1 MRWRA
6 GLILCAILVVA
17 AARAQAIA
25 EVGSIPGSFDV
36 SLSGSSSYS
45 VLIKIAPGTAGTQ
58 PQVQLNY
65 DSQTIGGP
73 LGAGWSLG
81 GMSAITR
88 GPKDKFVDGIPDA
101 IKFNDGGS
109 TVLTDQD
116 ALYLDGQRLI
126 PVRGPKGSGPDRQ
139 VEYRKANDDFTE
151 IVQFGPNLGH
161 SYFRAR
167 TKGGVTLV
175 FGNPAIL
182 ASPTGNPSQLDATI
196 RLDNGAGPILLFA
209 ESAAIDTAGNF
220 IAFHYQSNGFG
231 DYNVSEIDYTGHGRI
246 NDRAVIAADRDP
258 FASLTFAYEKAS
270 RPMELYVGGH
280 LLKKDQRLTDIYSCV
295 SDVTLIFPF
304 NCKST
309 AAAAGGSVHQT
320 AHYKLD
326 YSETQTA
333 SRFVVNAI
341 HMFGEDDAIE
351 LQPTRFTYS
360 EANPGWNKAQITFP
374 DGLVLANTDKVA
386 KGYRF
391 AHFVPDPL
399 VALTF
404 SSPLRSAEK
413 RWPTHSRIAG
423 PDRGPPEGSLGAPRA
438 QTSIRR
444 RRTTSSLPCRSSA
457 RMAAT

>member
-151 IVQFGPNLGH
+151 IVQFGTEPRPFLFSCADERR
-161 SYFRAR
+161 SYAC
-167 TKGGVTLV
+167 LWQ
-175 FGNPAIL
+175 
-182 ASPTGNPSQLDATI
+182 SGNPS
-196 RLDNGAGPILLFA
+196 
-209 ESAAIDTAGNF
+209 
-220 IAFHYQSNGFG
+220 
-231 DYNVSEIDYTGHGRI
+231 
-246 NDRAVIAADRDP
+246 
-258 FASLTFAYEKAS
+258 FAY
-270 RPMELYVGGH
+270 G
-280 LLKKDQRLTDIYSCV
+280 
-295 SDVTLIFPF
+295 
-304 NCKST
+304 KS
-309 AAAAGGSVHQT
+309 
-320 AHYKLD
+320 
-326 YSETQTA
+326 
-333 SRFVVNAI
+333 
-341 HMFGEDDAIE
+341 
-351 LQPTRFTYS
+351 
-360 EANPGWNKAQITFP
+360 
-374 DGLVLANTDKVA
+374 VA
-386 KGYRF
+386 
-391 AHFVPDPL
+391 
-399 VALTF
+399 T
-404 SSPLRSAEK
+404 
-413 RWPTHSRIAG
+413 
-423 PDRGPPEGSLGAPRA
+423 
-438 QTSIRR
+438 
-444 RRTTSSLPCRSSA
+444 
-457 RMAAT
+457 